1 MRAVEAAG
9 GFEPPSKGFA
19 DLSLSHLGT
28 PPRADSDYKA
38 QRESRP
44 NREVSPG
51 SPLSELASG
60 LSRRKPPVGCGL
72 PGKKRRECPDCGVT
86 WTPRVQEEGEFRG
99 LRERLPELLGPSDSQ
114 ELPDRSQ
121 GVSPDLLDR
130 FAA

>member
-1 MRAVEAAG
+1 
-9 GFEPPSKGFA
+9 
-19 DLSLSHLGT
+19 LGT